1 MYREGT
7 PPRGMEPD
15 QLERA
20 RLGFNQYLRRKG
32 FSRQFIDRYGDELF
46 ATAALEYSRKLTEGE
61 EIESPAAWLVTCA
74 WQRTKDQLRV
84 EARRPAAVSADECEP
99 VVDEAGQSPE
109 DILLEEDRLRQVRD
123 AVNELPIRQRR
134 ILALSY
140 FEGLTVREAAR
151 QLHWHSSKAQ
161 RAHEGARRRL
171 HELLGVSSADDLEVE
186 IGLAAYLSVAAG
198 SNGNLLERTAQ
209 RSAETLASFKQQIS
223 EAGAQLKQH
232 ASATYYRAVDPTP
245 LAAARP
251 GTVAAV
257 IASCVAIGGT
267 AATYCAER
275 GVDPLGAAQGLIAS
289 TPEPEPPASSPPE
302 PSTPVYTPAEPIPE
316 SNGSPA
322 SEPGPSP
329 VEKEAAEPKHE
340 TPAPGDPWEPVHT
353 PYMDEEEEEAEE
365 VESAEPSGAEE
376 VPVSA
381 EPSRPKPVPANAGP
395 QFGGP

>member
-15 QLERA
+15 ELERA

-61 EIESPAAWLVTCA
+61 EIEDPAAWLVTCA

-84 EARRPAAVSADECEP
+84 EARRPAAVSADEYEP

-109 DILLEEDRLRQVRD
+109 DILLEEDRFRQVRD

-186 IGLAAYLSVAAG
+186 IGLATYLSVAAG
-198 SNGNLLERTAQ
+198 SNGNLLERAAQ

-232 ASATYYRAVDPTP
+232 ASTTYYRAVDPTP

-257 IASCVAIGGT
+257 LASCVAIGGS
-267 AATYCAER
+267 AATYCVER
-275 GVDPLGAAQGLIAS
+275 GVNPLSQAQGLIAS
-289 TPEPEPPASSPPE
+289 ADEAEAPPPKEPEPSDSAPVYTPVEPLPESTELPDPEPEPP
-302 PSTPVYTPAEPIPE
+302 PAEEEAPRPK
-316 SNGSPA
+316 
-322 SEPGPSP
+322 
-329 VEKEAAEPKHE
+329 VEKPS
-340 TPAPGDPWEPVHT
+340 PGDPIEPVHT
-353 PYMDEEEEEAEE
+353 PYMEEEET
-365 VESAEPSGAEE
+365 ESAEGTEAPEE
-376 VPVSA
+376 SVST
-381 EPSRPKPVPANAGP
+381 ESRQPKAVAANAGS